1 MLTCKVRPVVHPTM
15 TVLLIT
21 NYQLAITNIMYLKTL
36 HLRQFRN
43 YFDQK
48 VAFDAPKTI
57 LVGNNA
63 QGKSNLLE
71 AVELL
76 STLKS
81 HRVGRDRDLILDS
94 KPIGQID
101 ATLERQTG
109 PIDLALT
116 LRSGGRRTLKLNGEP
131 LRRHLDF
138 LSVLNVVQF
147 SCLDLD
153 LVRGGPEGR
162 RNWIDR
168 LVIQLEPIYA
178 HILQQY
184 NQILRQRNALLK
196 RSKEIRKAEFS
207 ESFDK
212 MQFLA
217 PESPEPENKE
227 NLPIPNS
234 QFPIPSSELALWDAQ
249 LATAGARVIRRRD
262 RILERLM
269 PLARKWHHSI
279 SGSAEVLDVKYEAN
293 IEVGAELI
301 AKDNLEGVRQAF
313 LEKIQ
318 KRAIAEQFQGTTLV
332 GPHRDDITFTINN
345 TPARQYASQGQQR
358 TLVLALKLA
367 ELQLIEEVVGE
378 APLLLLDDVLAE
390 LDLSRQNQ
398 LLETIQE
405 RFQTLITTTHL
416 GAFDTQW
423 LRQTQILSVVAGQI
437 NRF

>member
-1 MLTCKVRPVVHPTM
+1 
-15 TVLLIT
+15 
-21 NYQLAITNIMYLKTL
+21 MYLKTL

-43 YFDQK
+43 YLDQK

-101 ATLERQTG
+101 ATLDRLTG
-109 PIDLALT
+109 AIDLSLT
-116 LRSGGRRTLKLNGEP
+116 LRSQSRRTCKLNGEP

-196 RSKEIRKAEFS
+196 QSKEIRKAEFS
-207 ESFDK
+207 QSFDK
-212 MQFLA
+212 IPFLA
-217 PESPEPENKE
+217 PESLEPENTE
-227 NLPIPNS
+227 DFPIPNS
-234 QFPIPSSELALWDAQ
+234 PFPIPHSQSPIKSSELALWDAQ

-269 PLARKWHHSI
+269 PLARNWHSSI
-279 SGSAEVLDVKYEAN
+279 SGSAEILDVKYDSN
-293 IEVGAELI
+293 IEVGPELI

-318 KRAIAEQFQGTTLV
+318 QRAIAEQFQGTTLV
-332 GPHRDDITFTINN
+332 GPHRDDIIFTINN

-416 GAFDTQW
+416 GAFDAQW
-423 LRQTQILSVVAGQI
+423 LRQSQILSVVGGQI